1 MFVSNTL
8 EYTEPDELISTDFL
22 RVLRLV
28 TGAVVLF
35 ILKSLLMKLG
45 ASLLGD
51 PLLGVGEPW

>member
-8 EYTEPDELISTDFL
+8 EYTEPEELISIDFL

-28 TGAVVLF
+28 TGAVELF